1 MRAQRA
7 AVRQLPLF
15 ASRVPGVTMQTT
27 GLTRERMSELYEAN
41 RLASAL
47 HDARRRTLAFYS
59 HLDLAQL
66 RVPYVTIINP
76 PLWELAHVAWFQE
89 FWCLRYRPDDPT
101 GSRTPPLLEGADA
114 LFDSRSVAHETRW
127 NLPLPPVEAI
137 FAYLERTL
145 ARTLEALEEA
155 TDERRYFG
163 ELVVRHED
171 MHGEAL
177 LMTLQTLALPA
188 PAFAP
193 SDVPPSRGERP
204 REVLFE
210 GGEFLQGTLPETRE
224 FVFDNEK
231 WAHMA
236 SMRPFTLSMDTV
248 TQGEFVAF
256 VEEGGY
262 RRPDL
267 WSEEGWKW
275 REEARMEA
283 PRYWRR
289 EERRWHLR
297 RFDRWVPV
305 EIAAPMVHVSLHE
318 ALAFCR
324 WAERRLP
331 TEAEWEFAARNGGR
345 ADRFPWGDSLPQR
358 TQTLDGAYLAPS
370 TGLDDP
376 APSKTGLRQ
385 MIGGVWEWT
394 SSAFLPYPGF
404 RADPYKEYSKPWFGS
419 HHVLRGGSFAT
430 RSRLVHNRFR
440 NFYLPERADVFAGFR
455 TCAIEP

>member
-1 MRAQRA
+1 
-7 AVRQLPLF
+7 
-15 ASRVPGVTMQTT
+15 
-27 GLTRERMSELYEAN
+27 MSELYEADQ
-41 RLASAL
+41 LASAL
-47 HDARRRTLAFYS
+47 HDARRRTLAFYA

-66 RVPYVTIINP
+66 RVPYLAIINP

-101 GSRTPPLLEGADA
+101 GSRTPPLLANADA
-114 LFDSRSVAHETRW
+114 LFDSRIVAHDTRW
-127 NLPLPPVEAI
+127 DLPMPPVDAI

-145 ARTLEALEEA
+145 ERTLEVLDEA
-155 TDERRYFG
+155 GDQRRYFG
-163 ELVVRHED
+163 ELVLRHED
-171 MHGEAL
+171 MHGEAM

-193 SDVPPSRGERP
+193 AEAPPSRGERP

-210 GGEFLQGTLPETRE
+210 GGEFLQGTLPESRE

-231 WAHMA
+231 WAHM
-236 SMRPFTLSMDTV
+236 SSVRPFTLSMDAV
-248 TQGEFVAF
+248 KQGEFVAF
-256 VEEGGY
+256 AEEGGY

-275 REEARMEA
+275 REATRLEA

-289 EERRWHLR
+289 DEARWMLR

-345 ADRFPWGDSLPQR
+345 ADRFPWGDGLPQSA
-358 TQTLDGAYLAPS
+358 QVLDCAYLAAS
-370 TGLDDP
+370 TGIEDP

-385 MIGGVWEWT
+385 MIGGTWEWT
-394 SSAFLPYPGF
+394 SSAFLPYAGF
-404 RADPYKEYSKPWFGS
+404 RPDPYKEYSKPWFGS
-419 HHVLRGGSFAT
+419 HYVLRGGSFAT
-430 RSRLVHNRFR
+430 RARLVHNRFR